1 MISIEV
7 SLKHMAWSN
16 QLIFEEVS
24 KLPADIY
31 GLKAAEGEWP
41 VGKILTHFISAAE
54 WYKYCATG
62 IDWEDAIP
70 IKNHETLK
78 SEAKRLAKLDEII
91 VAQSNRTDELCT
103 YTDESGET
111 SAPLSVILAQAVNH
125 TAEHR
130 AQLSTILKMHG
141 FHLDLDDKD
150 LWAYYFK
157 ILKK

>member
-24 KLPADIY
+24 KLPEEIY

-62 IDWEDAIP
+62 INWEDAIP

-78 SEAKRLAKLDEII
+78 LEAKRLAKLDEII

-103 YTDESGET
+103 YTDESGE
-111 SAPLSVILAQAVNH
+111 SFAPLSIILAQAVNH

>member
-24 KLPADIY
+24 KLPEEIY

-54 WYKYCATG
+54 WYKYCSTG
-62 IDWEDAIP
+62 IRWEETIE
-70 IKNHETLK
+70 ISNHEILNK
-78 SEAKRLAKLDEII
+78 EAKRLATLDDILIRQAIREDQTC
-91 VAQSNRTDELCT
+91 AFEDENGQT
-103 YTDESGET
+103 QV
-111 SAPLSVILAQAVNH
+111 PLSVILAQTVSH

-130 AQLSTILKMHG
+130 AQLSTILTMHG
-141 FHLDLDDKD
+141 FRLDLDNKD
-150 LWAYYFK
+150 VWAFHK
-157 ILKK
+157 FA

>member
-1 MISIEV
+1 MLFRSAVDIDFPEYREEKWGQADEV
-7 SLKHMAWSN
+7 
-16 QLIFEEVS
+16 
-24 KLPADIY
+24 
-31 GLKAAEGEWP
+31 LKADLTDYDWMAVLSLLEDCKHSDLEVMLQFGEE
-41 VGKILTHFISAAE
+41 L
-54 WYKYCATG
+54 

-70 IKNHETLK
+70 IKNHEILK

>member
-1 MISIEV
+1 MISTEV

-24 KLPADIY
+24 KLPEDIY

-41 VGKILTHFISAAE
+41 VGKILTHFINAAE

-70 IKNHETLK
+70 IKNHEILK

-111 SAPLSVILAQAVNH
+111 SAPLSVILAQADRKSTRLNSSH
-125 TAEHR
+125 TDISRMPSSA
-130 AQLSTILKMHG
+130 
-141 FHLDLDDKD
+141 
-150 LWAYYFK
+150 
-157 ILKK
+157 